1 MCMHKPLCTCEN
13 QRTTF
18 RSSFSSSTTWVLGIE
33 TKVTNLVAGKVQ
45 FHLLSHL
52 ADLVSQEF

>member
-18 RSSFSSSTTWVLGIE
+18 RSPFSSSTTWVLGIE
-33 TKVTNLVAGKVQ
+33 TKVTNLVAGKR

-52 ADLVSQEF
+52 GDLVSQEF